1 MRCDRTWKT
10 GVVTAFIPEPTRP
23 NPLVRLGVA
32 VAERMTGRAMPPARL
47 LAWSTRA
54 ALGAGVLEAT
64 AAAPGK
70 GISPRLLKLVRLT
83 VSLEVN
89 CPFCIDMN
97 ASEHRQFG
105 ITDEQ
110 VRAIRAGDHMIEG
123 LSETENLAV
132 AYARGMSAT
141 PANLHD
147 DVIARVISTFTPQ
160 QVVILASTAAQVNY
174 WARLN
179 QGLGVPSVGFG
190 DHCLILDTD
199 HADTGNGHV
208 DTDHADTGNGG
219 STFRVDS

>member
-1 MRCDRTWKT
+1 MRCDRTWQT

-32 VAERMTGRAMPPARL
+32 VAERVTGKSMPPARL

-70 GISPRLLKLVRLT
+70 GISGRLLKLVRLT

-89 CPFCIDMN
+89 CLFCIDMN

-105 ITDEQ
+105 ITDDQ
-110 VRAIRAGDHMIEG
+110 VRAIMAGDLMIEG

-132 AYARGMSAT
+132 AYARGISTT
-141 PANLHD
+141 PVNLHD

-160 QVVILASTAAQVNY
+160 QVVVLASTAAQVNY

-190 DHCLILDTD
+190 NHCLILDAD
-199 HADTGNGHV
+199 HADTDAGNTG
-208 DTDHADTGNGG
+208 HADTGG